1 MGALDIDDFP
11 LYLVVQ
17 VSLNCPFEFVMLT
30 CLSQISASSAL
41 PVILPLISY
50 LMLIV
55 SSHGTECILF
65 DAKVLMPQLILN
77 IADHGTSY
85 PGNVADCQDSP
96 SLHSIVQSPK

>member
-1 MGALDIDDFP
+1 MTP
-11 LYLVVQ
+11 LYFVVQ
-17 VSLNCPFEFVMLT
+17 VSLNCPFEFDLLFEFVMLT

-41 PVILPLISY
+41 PVILPLILY

-65 DAKVLMPQLILN
+65 DAKVLMSQLILN

-85 PGNVADCQDSP
+85 LGNVADCQDSL
-96 SLHSIVQSPK
+96 SLYSIVQSPK